1 MCKGIPLHIK
11 IEGPER
17 GGCGVTKNRYGQN
30 EKNVTP
36 CEMMKM
42 IVRIDIKNKDKNN
55 NTNNLVFYHPYCYG
69 IVLYCIILYYKLR

>member
-1 MCKGIPLHIK
+1 
-11 IEGPER
+11 
-17 GGCGVTKNRYGQN
+17 
-30 EKNVTP
+30 
-36 CEMMKM
+36 MKM